1 MQIMLEGRI
10 LRAQSGFYWVETTRG
25 VLECRL
31 RGRLKKV
38 ALNSDIAVI
47 GDMVRV
53 DEVSPGYGAVEEV
66 FPRET
71 RLSRVAAFSGGHR
84 EDIIVANVDMA
95 LIVVALAQ
103 PEFHPRMLDRYL
115 VICENNDIEAR
126 IIASKADL
134 VSAETANAALKPYRD
149 IGYVTCAASVHTG
162 QGITE
167 IQSWLTGKVSV
178 VTGKSGVG
186 KSSLLNAINPQLAL
200 AVGDVSGAV
209 NKGRHTTTVAQ
220 LIPLGNGGYV
230 ADTPGIREIGLWKV
244 SEAALAYGFKEFQDH
259 IDNCRFSDCTHRHEP
274 DCAVLHALHD
284 GTISQARYDSYV
296 RLLAG
301 EE

>member
-1 MQIMLEGRI
+1 MLEGRI

-134 VSAETANAALKPYRD
+134 VSAEAANVALKPYRD

>member
-1 MQIMLEGRI
+1 SNMIEGRI
-10 LRAQSGFYWVETTRG
+10 LRAQSGFYWVETARG

-66 FPRET
+66 LPRET

-115 VICENNDIEAR
+115 VICENNDIEAH

-134 VSAETANAALKPYRD
+134 VSAEAAEAALKPYRD
-149 IGYVTCAASVHTG
+149 IGYTTCAASVHTG
-162 QGITE
+162 QGIAE
-167 IQSWLTGKVSV
+167 IQSWLPGNVSV

-244 SEAALAYGFKEFQDH
+244 SDEALAYGFKEFQEYLDE
-259 IDNCRFSDCTHRHEP
+259 CRFSDCTHRHEP
-274 DCAVLHALHD
+274 DCAVLQALHD
-284 GTISQARYDSYV
+284 GHIAQARYDSYI